1 MLRDRYPDRNAR
13 LLRSVLCKR
22 QTDRPSVQQA
32 GQVYSSAGQYSV
44 QVYSGLVSTVYRC
57 TVGWS
62 VRAAPPAGRVRRLW
76 RLWRRPSSSWTAGW
90 SQASSTADPVQQQA
104 CSAVKA
110 GPGWD

>member
-44 QVYSGLVSTVYRC
+44 QVYSGLVS
-57 TVGWS
+57 
-62 VRAAPPAGRVRRLW
+62 AG
-76 RLWRRPSSSWTAGW
+76 
-90 SQASSTADPVQQQA
+90 SSTSRAGAATVA
-104 CSAVKA
+104 ALAAAVF
-110 GPGWD
+110 